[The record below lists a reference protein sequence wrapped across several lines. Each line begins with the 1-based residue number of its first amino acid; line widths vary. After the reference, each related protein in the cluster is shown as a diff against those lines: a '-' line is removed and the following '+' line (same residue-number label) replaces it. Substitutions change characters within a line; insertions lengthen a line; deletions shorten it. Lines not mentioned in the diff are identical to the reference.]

1 MTEFDRHLDGN
12 AVGGMLADVF
22 GREMTAA
29 VGTCSAC
36 GSVSALG
43 AVITY
48 AQAPGDV
55 LRCPGCG
62 IVLMVFVHRPDGYR
76 ITIGSIRC
84 IEVADSNTS

>member
-12 AVGGMLADVF
+12 ALGGMLEEVF

-36 GSVSALG
+36 GSVNALG
-43 AVITY
+43 ATIAYT
-48 AQAPGDV
+48 QAPGEV

-62 IVLMVFVHRPDGYR
+62 IVLMVFVHRPGGYR

-84 IEVADSNTS
+84 FDLAG

>member
-12 AVGGMLADVF
+12 AVGGMLTEVF

-36 GSVSALG
+36 GSVNAFGG
-43 AVITY
+43 AIAYT
-48 AQAPGDV
+48 QAPGEV

-62 IVLMVFVHRPDGYR
+62 TVLMVVVHRPGGYR

-84 IEVADSNTS
+84 IEVAG

>member
-12 AVGGMLADVF
+12 ALGGMLADVF

-36 GSVSALG
+36 GSANALG
-43 AVITY
+43 AAIAYT
-48 AQAPGDV
+48 QAPGEV

-62 IVLMVFVHRPDGYR
+62 IVLLVCVHRPDGYR

-84 IEVADSNTS
+84 IEVAV

>member
-1 MTEFDRHLDGN
+1 MTEFHRHLDGN
-12 AVGGMLADVF
+12 ALGGMLEEVF

-29 VGTCSAC
+29 AGTCSAC
-36 GSVSALG
+36 GSVNALG
-43 AVITY
+43 AAIAYT
-48 AQAPGDV
+48 QAPGEV

-84 IEVADSNTS
+84 IQVAG

>member
-12 AVGGMLADVF
+12 ALGGMLGDVF

-36 GSVSALG
+36 GAVNAFG
-43 AVITY
+43 AAVAYT
-48 AQAPGDV
+48 QAPGEV

-84 IEVADSNTS
+84 IEVAG